1 MQVLKIYLIAKQ
13 FYFTYGR
20 SGDHRCSRHRGYSLQ
35 VDCPPHRNDSFG
47 VQVVKEMGQKEQQ
60 IVRKTQTDKKKM
72 KITADGA
79 SEVINDI
86 LNVVNSEAFCD
97 LD

>member
-60 IVRKTQTDKKKM
+60 IVRKTQTDKKKNENY
-72 KITADGA
+72 GRRCFRGHQRHPQCCQFRG
-79 SEVINDI
+79 
-86 LNVVNSEAFCD
+86 L
-97 LD
+97 L